1 MIAYSVP
8 DEIER
13 RLVLWLEDGL
23 ARLPL
28 QLKRSMG
35 RRRTAK

>member
-8 DEIER
+8 NEIER
-13 RLVLWLEDGL
+13 RLVLHLEDGL
-23 ARLPL
+23 AHLPL
-28 QLKRSMG
+28 QLKRSMV